1 MHRVLLVAEACNPE
15 WVSVPLVG
23 WSLTRAIAARTD
35 AHVVTQVRNAAAF
48 DRAGLKAG
56 RDYTAIDTESVAGPV
71 WKLGERLRGGTGK
84 GWTTLTALSSLMNYE
99 FERRVWATFGR
110 EILRGRFDVVHR
122 VTPVSPTVPSLL
134 ATDCRRAGVPFV
146 AGPWNGGVPWPTG
159 FDAARRREREWLSY
173 LRGAN
178 KLLPGYRS
186 TRRDASALLIGSI
199 DTWKLE
205 PPEAQRKAFY
215 LPENAIDPARFP
227 PRPPLRPKPPGAAV
241 RVVFVGRL
249 VPYKGADML
258 LEAAAPMIRA
268 GTLVLKIIGDGP
280 QMGHLR
286 ELIIREQ
293 LSDGVELVGWVEHAK
308 VQDHLVHADLFAFPS
323 IREFGGAVALEGMAV
338 GLVPMVVRYGGLG
351 ELVTDKTGFLIDM
364 SDRATIIAS
373 FRETL
378 QQVIANPELIDARS
392 APARQRVME
401 QFTWD
406 VKAQQVVEV
415 YKWVLG
421 QRADKPN
428 WGMPFRESD
437 DGNESSA

>member
-48 DRAGLKAG
+48 DRAGLTAG
-56 RDYTAIDTESVAGPV
+56 RDYTAIDTESVAGPI

-99 FERRVWATFGR
+99 FERRVWARFGR
-110 EILRGRFDVVHR
+110 ELLRGRFDVVHR

-134 ATDCRRAGVPFV
+134 AAQCRRAGVPFV

-159 FDAARRREREWLSY
+159 FDAARRREKEWLSY
-173 LRGAN
+173 LRGAY

-186 TRRDASALLIGSI
+186 TRRNASALLIGSI

-205 PPEAQRKAFY
+205 PPEARRKAFY

-258 LEAAAPMIRA
+258 LDAATELVRA
-268 GTLVLKIIGDGP
+268 GKLHVTVIGDGP
-280 QMGHLR
+280 QMP
-286 ELIIREQ
+286 ELIRRAAE
-293 LSDGVELVGWVEHAK
+293 LGPNVELAGWVPHDRLAARLAE
-308 VQDHLVHADLFAFPS
+308 ADVFVFPS
-323 IREFGGAVALEGMAV
+323 VREFGGGVVLEAMAG
-338 GLVPMVVRYGGLG
+338 GLPPVVVNYGGPG
-351 ELVTDKTGFLIDM
+351 ELVTPATGWTVPIGPREQIVRDL
-364 SDRATIIAS
+364 RAVLDGIVADPRVLPTKGA
-373 FRETL
+373 
-378 QQVIANPELIDARS
+378 AAAARV
-392 APARQRVME
+392 AER
-401 QFTWD
+401 FTWD
-406 VKAQQVVEV
+406 AKAGQVLMV
-415 YKWVLG
+415 YDWVRGLG
-421 QRADKPN
+421 PRPVFP
-428 WGMPFRESD
+428 MTTP
-437 DGNESSA
+437 DGPL